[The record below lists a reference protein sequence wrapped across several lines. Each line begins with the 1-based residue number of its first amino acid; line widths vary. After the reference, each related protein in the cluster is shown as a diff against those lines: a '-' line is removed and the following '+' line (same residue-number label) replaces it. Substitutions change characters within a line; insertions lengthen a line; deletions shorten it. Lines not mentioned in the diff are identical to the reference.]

1 MWITVVFKFLKEL
14 NQNLTQDEFKQVLAV
29 SAQDIMVNNIGLKK
43 LTKEKEFIEICKKN
57 LLLIKSDQILGK
69 GM

>member
-1 MWITVVFKFLKEL
+1 MVFKFLKEL